1 MNSQSRHRSIRIRTA
16 ISDGSSAPR
25 KAGMRITLGV
35 TGGVAAY
42 KAAELVRRLQQDGFT
57 VQVVMTRSAREF
69 VTPLTFASL
78 SGQKVIT
85 DLFGD
90 SSGGEANL
98 ESAIEHIAV
107 AQRTDLLLVAPA
119 TADIIAKFARGIADD
134 FLTTLY
140 LASTAPV
147 VVAPAMN
154 VNMWN
159 HTATQENVE
168 MLRARGVKIVD
179 PAEGYLACGMIGAGR
194 LAGQD
199 DIVAAVR
206 EVLKTQRD
214 LDGETVLITA
224 GPTCEDLDPVRY
236 LTNCSS
242 GKMGYAVGGAAA
254 LRGAT
259 GMLDRRPVDLEVPA
273 RVQRVDVRTAREMH
287 NAVVERIADSS
298 VAILAA
304 AVADY
309 RPVEQHAK
317 KIKKGNAPLTISL
330 EPTTDILAEAARN
343 KGQRIIVGFAAE
355 TDHVAENARKKLAAK
370 NADLIVANDV
380 TAEGAGFDHDT
391 NIVTLFSRDGRDL
404 ALPKMSKSEVAQR
417 ILDEVVRL
425 RSVLDTTAALKRSGV

>member
-1 MNSQSRHRSIRIRTA
+1 
-16 ISDGSSAPR
+16 
-25 KAGMRITLGV
+25 MRITLGV

-42 KAAELVRRLQQDGFT
+42 KAAELVRRLQQEGFS
-57 VQVVMTRSAREF
+57 VQIVMTRSAREF
-69 VTPLTFASL
+69 ISPLTFAAL

-85 DLFGD
+85 DLFRD

-159 HTATQENVE
+159 HAATQENIE
-168 MLRARGVKIVD
+168 MLRARGVKVVE
-179 PAEGYLACGMIGAGR
+179 PAEGYLACGMTGPGR
-194 LAGQD
+194 LAGQE
-199 DIVAAVR
+199 DILAAVH
-206 EVLKTQRD
+206 EVLKAQRD
-214 LDGETVLITA
+214 LEGEAILVSA

-236 LTNCSS
+236 ITNRSS
-242 GKMGYAVGGAAA
+242 GKMGYAVAEAAA
-254 LRGAT
+254 RRGAKVVLIS
-259 GMLDRRPVDLEVPA
+259 GPVNMETPPG
-273 RVQRVDVRTAREMH
+273 
-287 NAVVERIADSS
+287 VERIDVRSAEEMHRAVAERFSAAS
-298 VAILAA
+298 IAILAA

-309 RPVEQHAK
+309 RPVERRGE
-317 KIKKGNAPLTISL
+317 KIKKANAPLAISL
-330 EPTTDILAEAARN
+330 EPTTDILAEVAKN
-343 KGQRIIVGFAAE
+343 KGRKIVVGFAAE
-355 TDHVAENARKKLAAK
+355 TDHVAENARKKLSSK

-380 TAEGAGFDHDT
+380 TAEGGGFDQDT
-391 NIVTLFSRDGRDL
+391 NVVTLFSRDGRDL
-404 ALPKMSKSEVAQR
+404 ALPKLPKSEVAQR

-425 RSVLDTTAALKRSGV
+425 RTLLYAPAAARHSNV